1 MSSTLP
7 DLKYTDA
14 NGLQA
19 KLEEE
24 LKILRKK
31 ECKSYWPRFL
41 IRRISLYAIPFLMF
55 FTFFFCLSLTK
66 KVGVEKASAMIDALS
81 LPSRN
86 SLFWGVVIVIVVL
99 LGQWLMFNHN
109 SDSQATNNVGKISR
123 ACYKV
128 CAHVILFIG
137 FILLFLSIYGIE
149 HKLYYGFLTFFALT
163 LCPLLI
169 DRTLGL
175 TRQNERFKL
184 YIRRLERLNEL
195 NIFRE
200 KTNIK
205 FEESHFIEY
214 MKLVDEADHSKNQ
227 DTVSDTSYFMTL
239 IENKL
244 KA

>member
-7 DLKYTDA
+7 ELKYTDA

-19 KLEEE
+19 KLKEE
-24 LKILRKK
+24 LENLREK

-41 IRRISLYAIPFLMF
+41 IRRISLYAFPFLMF

-66 KVGVEKASAMIDALS
+66 KVGVEKASAMIDSLS
-81 LPSRN
+81 LPSWN
-86 SLFWGVVIVIVVL
+86 SLFWGVAIIILVL
-99 LGQWLMFNHN
+99 LGQWVMFNREF
-109 SDSQATNNVGKISR
+109 DLQATNNVLKASR
-123 ACYKV
+123 ECYKN
-128 CAHVILFIG
+128 CAHVILFMG
-137 FILLFLSIYGIE
+137 FILLFLSIYGVE
-149 HKLYYGFLTFFALT
+149 HKLYYGFLTFLALT
-163 LCPLLI
+163 LFPLLI

-200 KTNIK
+200 ETNIK
-205 FEESHFIEY
+205 FEESHLIEY
-214 MKLVDEADHSKNQ
+214 MTLIDEVDHSKNQ